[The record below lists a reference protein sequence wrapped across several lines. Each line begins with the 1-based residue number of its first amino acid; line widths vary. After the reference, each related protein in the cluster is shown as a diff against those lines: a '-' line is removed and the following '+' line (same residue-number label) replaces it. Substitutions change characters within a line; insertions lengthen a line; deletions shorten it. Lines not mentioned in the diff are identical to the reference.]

1 MTCRRL
7 FPRVSNTFLHP
18 LLSLVPFSSPL
29 SPLPKPLATVAAL
42 LLEIYPLRYRPCP
55 RNSGISYRLFF
66 SFSSLFFLR
75 LFCRSLCFSRAQFC
89 VCLSFIPL
97 PRRSERFEGS
107 IFDRS
112 PSLQRLTVDVSDS
125 RASMLDRPA
134 AIPSSI
140 LRPSKSLCCVLA
152 LTNIACTL
160 YFLFSYS
167 TMSLSPDW
175 VTSVLKSF
183 IGLSP
188 MFIVELIFNLTL
200 NRVLISF
207 T

>member
-18 LLSLVPFSSPL
+18 LLSLVPFPSPL
-29 SPLPKPLATVAAL
+29 PPLPKPLATVAAL

-55 RNSGISYRLFF
+55 RNSGISYRFFF

-75 LFCRSLCFSRAQFC
+75 LFCRSPCFSRAQFC

-112 PSLQRLTVDVSDS
+112 PSLVQRLTVDVSDS

-140 LRPSKSLCCVLA
+140 LRPSKSLCYVLA

-160 YFLFSYS
+160 YFPFSYS
-167 TMSLSPDW
+167 TMSLSPD
-175 VTSVLKSF
+175 
-183 IGLSP
+183 
-188 MFIVELIFNLTL
+188 
-200 NRVLISF
+200 
-207 T
+207 